1 MENLV
6 VFHLGGVLGLSNP
19 PLLLEPRSCSYGD
32 GGKKLSG
39 AKLTKSVSR
48 KKQGREKSF
57 GGDQQEERKGKS
69 TWRIASLPR
78 TYVSII
84 SASRAMP

>member
-1 MENLV
+1 MAFQILLCCWSHALAPVETDERNYQEPNLEI
-6 VFHLGGVLGLSNP
+6 S
-19 PLLLEPRSCSYGD
+19 EY
-32 GGKKLSG
+32 
-39 AKLTKSVSR
+39 
-48 KKQGREKSF
+48 KKQGKEISF